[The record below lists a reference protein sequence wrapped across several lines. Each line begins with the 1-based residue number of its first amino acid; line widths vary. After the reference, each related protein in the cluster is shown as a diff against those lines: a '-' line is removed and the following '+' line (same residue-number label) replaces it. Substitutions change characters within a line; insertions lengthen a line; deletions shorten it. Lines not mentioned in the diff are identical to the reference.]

1 MDGGTEPKGAGGEAA
16 RDVPRE
22 EEEAA
27 GEAVA
32 GSEEGGEGD
41 EDGSEAGPSIDRQ
54 LEEAAQRKNLS
65 VLNVKSILHVR
76 IYYAAQRSSPS
87 IMLMC
92 GERVWYG
99 QGFSLHQSIKL
110 HPIP

>member
-1 MDGGTEPKGAGGEAA
+1 MDGGTEPQGACGEAA
-16 RDVPRE
+16 HGVPKEE

-32 GSEEGGEGD
+32 GSEEGGEGE
-41 EDGSEAGPSIDRQ
+41 EDVSEAGPSIDCQ

-76 IYYAAQRSSPS
+76 ICCACRGEFTQ
-87 IMLMC
+87 LMC
-92 GERVWYG
+92 RGRVWYEWG
-99 QGFSLHQSIKL
+99 LAEFTQYNVNV
-110 HPIP
+110 